1 MIFTGSGD
9 FIKQGETFLRYFIE
23 YGNLK
28 PDDYVLDVGSGIGR
42 MAIPLT
48 TYLSEKG
55 KYEGF
60 DIVKKG
66 VDWCKKEITARFPRF
81 NFTHIELRNT
91 LYNTNTEMIAS
102 DFKFPYSD
110 EYFNFVFL
118 ISVFTHMLPAD
129 VENYLR
135 EINRVLKPKGI
146 CFATFFIIDDESD
159 IILTKNKNFK
169 FLYDKGEYFL
179 MDEKVPEAN
188 VGYRFKYLQGLI
200 SRSGLRINSNYA
212 GYWSGRD
219 KSESLD
225 FQDILI
231 LEKF

>member
-1 MIFTGSGD
+1 MSAGAIIFKELIFYHALKCKKTILPLISKTKTGCQKNLYLPSDLLRYLSFNRKTLQPPKGMIFTGSGD
-9 FIKQGETFLRYFIE
+9 FVKQGETFLRYFIE

-28 PDDYVLDVGSGIGR
+28 PDDSVLDIGSGIGR

-48 TYLSEKG
+48 SYLSEKG

-91 LYNTNTEMIAS
+91 LYNTDTEKIAS

-110 EYFNFVFL
+110 EYFDFVFL

-146 CFATFFIIDDESD
+146 CFAT
-159 IILTKNKNFK
+159 
-169 FLYDKGEYFL
+169 LYY
-179 MDEKVPEAN
+179 
-188 VGYRFKYLQGLI
+188 
-200 SRSGLRINSNYA
+200 
-212 GYWSGRD
+212 
-219 KSESLD
+219 
-225 FQDILI
+225 
-231 LEKF
+231 